1 MLRTIFGQR
10 QAPAARARVNQMT
23 AKELHERMEK
33 DENLFLIDVRTAG
46 EYEYDG
52 HIEGA
57 RLMPL
62 SVLPVRLQEIPR
74 DRTVVCVCR
83 SGARSYTACELL
95 QKQGFEN
102 VINLNGGMMGWK
114 RARLPHK

>member
-1 MLRTIFGQR
+1 MGILG
-10 QAPAARARVNQMT
+10 
-23 AKELHERMEK
+23 
-33 DENLFLIDVRTAG
+33 NLLGCMSDRDADIPTLVKGGALLIDVRTAG